1 MNSGKDIVSLTFAV
15 LHRTPSEKGTELSS
29 QQARLLILVM
39 RMTLL
44 FVADRLTF
52 DILCCTKCSV
62 LSIDRK
68 YFFFKSLPLELCTVF
83 NVKQIWESG
92 AIKIGIQNYSNIYY
106 TFWIQEEFT
115 NALFWHIIIHL
126 PENQGVYAFTCIVFR
141 KNSLFFYQHLYLYV

>member
-1 MNSGKDIVSLTFAV
+1 MNSGKDTVPLMFSV
-15 LHRTPSEKGTELSS
+15 VHRTPSEKVIESSS
-29 QQARLLILVM
+29 QQAWLLILVM

-44 FVADRLTF
+44 FVVDRLTF

-68 YFFFKSLPLELCTVF
+68 YFLFKSLPLELCTVF
-83 NVKQIWESG
+83 NVKQVWESG

-106 TFWIQEEFT
+106 IFWIQNDFT

-126 PENQGVYAFTCIVFR
+126 SENQGAYTFSCIVFR
-141 KNSLFFYQHLYLYV
+141 KNSLFLCQHLYLYV